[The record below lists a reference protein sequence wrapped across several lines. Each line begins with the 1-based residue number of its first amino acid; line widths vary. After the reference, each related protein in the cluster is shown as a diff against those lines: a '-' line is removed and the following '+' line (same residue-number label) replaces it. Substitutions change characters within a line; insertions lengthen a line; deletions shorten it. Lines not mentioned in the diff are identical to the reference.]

1 MKTKN
6 NVQKTVLRT
15 IAVLVSLV
23 LISLTVTA
31 QGFWKQLLTNNSFNH
46 LATAL
51 VEHPSVSPEEEIR
64 KENSGNAGSDADIFY
79 NEPENKLEL
88 EPWMFA
94 TVK

>member
-6 NVQKTVLRT
+6 NVQKAGLRT
-15 IAVLVSLV
+15 IAVIVSFV

-51 VEHPSVSPEEEIR
+51 VEHRSVSPEEEAP
-64 KENSGNAGSDADIFY
+64 KENSRDTGSDADIFY
-79 NEPENKLEL
+79 EETEEELAL
-88 EPWMFA
+88 EPWMFV